1 MHHHHQNIIDTAL
14 VKIGSD
20 GLTTP
25 DNHLDREA
33 VASIA
38 AQLARVRQ
46 QIQRIG
52 LVSSGAVTTGRDL
65 YQTQKR
71 SDEDLATQQMYAS
84 AGQPM
89 LFAEYLKGLQAHGC
103 IANQILVTHSDMDS
117 RMRRNNLHRTLER
130 IFASQMSG
138 IPIFNENDTV
148 AVREFRFDNDQLAGD
163 VARLIGAQRVLFLT
177 SVPGILERLDAP
189 ESVIREVPFG
199 SKDYRQFVNGSS
211 SKNGRGGMKSKAHIA
226 EQLARQGIE
235 SVIAYAHE
243 PDIIPRVLL
252 GHEQIGT
259 RFVPAVVR

>member
-1 MHHHHQNIIDTAL
+1 MRHHRNIIDTAL

-25 DNHLDREA
+25 ENHLDTQA

-38 AQLARVRQ
+38 AQLAAVRQ
-46 QIQRIG
+46 RIQKIG

-65 YQTQKR
+65 YQAEKR
-71 SDEDLATQQMYAS
+71 GDEDLATLQMYAS

-117 RMRRNNLHRTLER
+117 SLRRKNLSHTLQK
-130 IFASQMSG
+130 IFGSNTPG

-163 VARLIGAQRVLFLT
+163 VARLIGAKRVLFLT
-177 SVPGILERLDAP
+177 SVPGILRDTDDQSTLIKEIPLG
-189 ESVIREVPFG
+189 SVEH
-199 SKDYRQFVNGSS
+199 RQYLNGSS
-211 SKNGRGGMKSKAHIA
+211 SKNGRGGMKNKDRIA
-226 EQLARQGIE
+226 AMLARHGIA
-235 SVIAYAHE
+235 STIAYAHE
-243 PDIIPRVLL
+243 PDVIPRVLV
-252 GHEQIGT
+252 ENEPIGT
-259 RFVPAVVR
+259 RYLPAVFG